1 MISEED
7 LNTLKSLHEHFI
19 DEKSHDENIINCE
32 IIEKL
37 NCALE
42 KLMEQLGESSHAA
55 KLWIQYIRYI
65 DIVKYFIAAERT
77 GNWQNHLESTAK
89 MLNLFATTGHSNYAK
104 SARLYLQMMKELPT
118 ILYEQF
124 THNGYHTV
132 RRSNRFWSGIWTDLA
147 IEQALM
153 RSLKTRG
160 GLTRG
165 RGMTENVILIWDHTM
180 HACAQVHNAMT
191 QLTGNHHKTSN
202 PDAELVAS
210 RIKRDNEDLENIK
223 LWIENHNPF
232 DDNELLLRSIATG
245 LTATEGDG
253 INCDEVEKIGQ
264 AIQDQLDD
272 ISVTEA
278 TIKKKD

>member
-1 MISEED
+1 
-7 LNTLKSLHEHFI
+7 
-19 DEKSHDENIINCE
+19 
-32 IIEKL
+32 
-37 NCALE
+37 
-42 KLMEQLGESSHAA
+42 
-55 KLWIQYIRYI
+55 
-65 DIVKYFIAAERT
+65 
-77 GNWQNHLESTAK
+77 
-89 MLNLFATTGHSNYAK
+89 MLNLFAATGHSNYAK

-118 ILYEQF
+118 TFPDLYEQF

-165 RGMTENVILIWDHTM
+165 RGMTENVILIWVHTM

-202 PDAELVAS
+202 PDAELGAS

-232 DDNELLLRSIATG
+232 DDNEPLLRNIATG
-245 LTATEGDG
+245 ITATEGDG
-253 INCDEVEKIGQ
+253 INCDEAEKIGQ
-264 AIQDQLDD
+264 AIHDQLDG
-272 ISVTEA
+272 ISITEA
-278 TIKKKD
+278 TIKKKDQIKTLELLKMGVEINKEKIHVDPMLLFSRLLALIEREEEIREYFRFELTAFPISLFQNGMMRKANKSKLAKALEKNVF

>member
-1 MISEED
+1 
-7 LNTLKSLHEHFI
+7 
-19 DEKSHDENIINCE
+19 
-32 IIEKL
+32 
-37 NCALE
+37 
-42 KLMEQLGESSHAA
+42 
-55 KLWIQYIRYI
+55 
-65 DIVKYFIAAERT
+65 
-77 GNWQNHLESTAK
+77 
-89 MLNLFATTGHSNYAK
+89 MLNLFAATGYSNYAK

-118 ILYEQF
+118 TFPDLYEQF

-132 RRSNRFWSGIWTDLA
+132 RRSNRFWSGIWTDLT
-147 IEQALM
+147 IEQVLM

-232 DDNELLLRSIATG
+232 DDNEPLLTSIATG

-253 INCDEVEKIGQ
+253 INCDEAEKNGQ

-272 ISVTEA
+272 ISITEA